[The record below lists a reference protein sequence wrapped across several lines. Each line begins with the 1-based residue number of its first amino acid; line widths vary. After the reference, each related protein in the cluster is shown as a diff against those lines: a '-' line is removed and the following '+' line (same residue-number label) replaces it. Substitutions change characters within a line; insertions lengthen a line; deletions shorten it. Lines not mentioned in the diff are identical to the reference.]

1 MLSNLAQPQ
10 KAMGMAT
17 YLISRRMFA
26 ITLMTTLALTAVA
39 RPMFAADD
47 DAADLVPGEPRVVG
61 ALPRGGDTRPHRLDS
76 GFGASSAQPA
86 GRFEG

>member
-39 RPMFAADD
+39 RPMLAADP
-47 DAADLVPGEPRVVG
+47 AEIESFVAPM
-61 ALPRGGDTRPHRLDS
+61 HRC
-76 GFGASSAQPA
+76 
-86 GRFEG
+86 R